1 MSQDPILYDLV
12 LLLSAQADEQTRGAL
27 VEEVEAMIASG
38 GGSLSLKQSWGQRPT
53 TYRIDH
59 QSDADYHLIQFTG
72 PPALLEALS
81 HRLRIADQ
89 VLRFRII
96 KVLPGT
102 PAAPESA
109 PPILAGAAAVAVGE
123 DEAA

>member
-1 MSQDPILYDLV
+1 MSKDPILYDLV
-12 LLLSAQADEQTRGAL
+12 LLLSAAADEEARAGL
-27 VEEVEAMIASG
+27 VAEVEAMIASG
-38 GGSLSLKQSWGQRPT
+38 DGAISLKQSWGQRPT

-59 QSDADYHLIQFTG
+59 QSEADYHLIQFSG

-109 PPILAGAAAVAVGE
+109 PPILAGATAVAASD

>member
-1 MSQDPILYDLV
+1 
-12 LLLSAQADEQTRGAL
+12 
-27 VEEVEAMIASG
+27 MIASG
-38 GGSLSLKQSWGQRPT
+38 DGAISLKQSWGQRPT

-59 QSDADYHLIQFTG
+59 QSEADYHLIQFSG

-109 PPILAGAAAVAVGE
+109 PPILAGATAVAASD